1 MPSARVALVV
11 LQVLVPPV
19 LAVIAWEVKME
30 VFVMLILLWWMFIM
44 MNQLVWAASYP
55 YYRY

>member
-1 MPSARVALVV
+1 
-11 LQVLVPPV
+11 
-19 LAVIAWEVKME
+19 ME